1 MGFPR
6 QEYWSGLPFPP
17 MGYLHDSGIEPM
29 YPASF
34 TLAGRLFTMA
44 LPGKPD
50 LNLNQQYFNK
60 IVFFL
65 NLMNTY
71 YVLKF
76 FLRHLVI

>member
-60 IVFFL
+60 IVFF
-65 NLMNTY
+65 
-71 YVLKF
+71 
-76 FLRHLVI
+76 FLI

>member
-44 LPGKPD
+44 PPGKPD

-60 IVFFL
+60 IVFF
-65 NLMNTY
+65 
-71 YVLKF
+71 
-76 FLRHLVI
+76 FLI